1 MLIKSYAK
9 INLSLRVLKKLKSG
23 LHDIET
29 NFFVINLFDEIKLK
43 RIRGIKDKIKFKG
56 KFHQFI
62 NKNNNSITNTL
73 VTLRKM
79 GLCKARYEIIVEKN
93 IPVFAG
99 LGGGTSNAVFLTKN
113 LFTKKM
119 DENLIQKLEN
129 KIGSDFRIFLFK
141 QGFLKNLK
149 RIQRYKK
156 KFKLYLLI
164 IFPNIQCSTK
174 FIYSKIKKMSK
185 PGGVNYS
192 SISKTADLIKALK
205 KDKND
210 LQKIVEKKYRSIEKI
225 ISFLDDQKDC
235 YFSRMT
241 GSGSACFGLFKTEKT
256 AKVTQKKIKKMFP
269 NYWTA
274 VSRTI

>member
-1 MLIKSYAK
+1 
-9 INLSLRVLKKLKSG
+9 
-23 LHDIET
+23 
-29 NFFVINLFDEIKLK
+29 
-43 RIRGIKDKIKFKG
+43 
-56 KFHQFI
+56 
-62 NKNNNSITNTL
+62 
-73 VTLRKM
+73 M

-174 FIYSKIKKMSK
+174 FIYSKK
-185 PGGVNYS
+185 
-192 SISKTADLIKALK
+192 
-205 KDKND
+205 
-210 LQKIVEKKYRSIEKI
+210 
-225 ISFLDDQKDC
+225 
-235 YFSRMT
+235 
-241 GSGSACFGLFKTEKT
+241 
-256 AKVTQKKIKKMFP
+256 
-269 NYWTA
+269 
-274 VSRTI
+274 

>member
-99 LGGGTSNAVFLTKN
+99 LEEGQVMLSFLTKN
-113 LFTKKM
+113 LFTKKWM
-119 DENLIQKLEN
+119 
-129 KIGSDFRIFLFK
+129 KI
-141 QGFLKNLK
+141 
-149 RIQRYKK
+149 
-156 KFKLYLLI
+156 
-164 IFPNIQCSTK
+164 
-174 FIYSKIKKMSK
+174 
-185 PGGVNYS
+185 
-192 SISKTADLIKALK
+192 
-205 KDKND
+205 
-210 LQKIVEKKYRSIEKI
+210 
-225 ISFLDDQKDC
+225 
-235 YFSRMT
+235 
-241 GSGSACFGLFKTEKT
+241 
-256 AKVTQKKIKKMFP
+256 
-269 NYWTA
+269 
-274 VSRTI
+274 